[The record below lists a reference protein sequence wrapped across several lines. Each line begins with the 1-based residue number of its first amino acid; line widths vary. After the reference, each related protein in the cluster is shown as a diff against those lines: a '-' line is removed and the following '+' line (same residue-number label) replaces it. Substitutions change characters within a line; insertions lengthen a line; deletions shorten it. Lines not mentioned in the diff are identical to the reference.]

1 MTPHVLKKLTRELSA
16 FIAEMTDGMGRP
28 ERRAAM
34 GHYIT
39 GLLLDG
45 ERKSVQ
51 PMASRLVHDPAEA
64 DAMRQRL
71 ADCVSASPWS
81 DAELLRRLALKFERD
96 LPGNEVFVID
106 DTGFPKKGHLS
117 VGVHRQYSGTLG
129 RTENCQVATSLHVAG
144 ESGSGCIG
152 LRLYLPE
159 AWTQDRKRCA
169 AAGVPGEI
177 EFKKKWEIALE
188 LLDQALSW
196 GLQKKPVLVDSGYGE
211 VTEFRDALVQRGLR
225 YVVGVPGNHLVWP
238 PGSDPRVPERTGRV
252 GRPRTQYRDGET
264 RPIQISKLVEGIPRA
279 RYKTVSWRSGS
290 RGTMSSKFLVYRVRP
305 AERHTKGRP
314 PDEQQ
319 WLICSWAESEK
330 APKFHLSNLPA
341 GTSLKE
347 LIRIL
352 KLRWRVERDYQEM
365 KGELGLDHF
374 EGRTWRGFHHHATLC
389 AVAHGFLALRR
400 ALFPP
405 EQSDMD
411 AADGSASLAAD
422 CADADRLVPTV
433 RTTDRWTLPS
443 TRRVALVARGYEL

>member
-1 MTPHVLKKLTRELSA
+1 MTPHALKKLDRELSR
-16 FIAEMTDGMGRP
+16 FVAEMTDGMGRP

-51 PMASRLVHDPAEA
+51 PMASRLVHDPSET

-71 ADCVSASPWS
+71 ADCVSTSAWS
-81 DAELLRRLALKFERD
+81 DAELLRRLALKFERE
-96 LPGNEVFVID
+96 LPGNEVFVVD
-106 DTGFPKKGHLS
+106 DTGFAKKGNLS
-117 VGVHRQYSGTLG
+117 VGVNRQYSGTLG

-144 ESGSGCIG
+144 ENGSGCIG

-159 AWTQDRKRCA
+159 AWTDDRKRCA
-169 AAGVPGEI
+169 AAGVPEET
-177 EFKKKWEIALE
+177 EFKKKWEIALQ

-196 GLQKKPVLVDSGYGE
+196 GVEKKPLLADSGYGE
-211 VTEFRDALVQRGLR
+211 ITDFRDALVERGMR
-225 YVVGVPGNHLVWP
+225 YVLGVPGNHLIWP
-238 PGSDPRVPERTGRV
+238 PGSNPRVPDRTGKV
-252 GRPRTQYRDGET
+252 GRPRTQCRDGET
-264 RPIQISKLVEGIPRA
+264 LPIQISKLVQGIPRD

-290 RGTMSSKFLVYRVRP
+290 RGKMSSKFLVYRVRP
-305 AERHTKGRP
+305 AVRHTKGRP
-314 PDEQQ
+314 PDDEQ
-319 WLICSWAESEK
+319 WLICQWAESEK

-341 GTSLKE
+341 NTSTKE

-405 EQSDMD
+405 EQSAVDST
-411 AADGSASLAAD
+411 DGSAPPAAVLAA
-422 CADADRLVPTV
+422 ADRMVPAV
-433 RTTDRWTLPS
+433 RTPRRWKIAS
-443 TRRVALVARGYEL
+443 ARGVTPVAPDARP

>member
-1 MTPHVLKKLTRELSA
+1 MTPHALKKLDRELTA
-16 FIAEMTDGMGRP
+16 FVAEMTDAMGRP

-51 PMASRLVHDPAEA
+51 PMAARLVHDPAEA

-71 ADCVSASPWS
+71 TDCVSSSRWS
-81 DAELLRRLALKFERD
+81 DAELMRRLALKFERD
-96 LPGNEVFVID
+96 LRGVEAFVID
-106 DTGFPKKGHLS
+106 DTGFPKKGHRS

-144 ESGSGCIG
+144 EHGSGCIG

-159 AWTQDRKRCA
+159 AWTDDRERCSK
-169 AAGVPGEI
+169 AGVPEEV
-177 EFKKKWEIALE
+177 EFKKKWELALD

-196 GLQKKPVLVDSGYGE
+196 GLAKKTVLADSGYGE
-211 VTEFRDALVQRGLR
+211 VPEFRDRLVEKGLR
-225 YVVGVPGNHLVWP
+225 YVVGVPSNHLIWQ
-238 PGSDPRVPERTGRV
+238 PGSNPRVPPRTGKV
-252 GRPRTQYRDGET
+252 GRPRTQCRDGEAL
-264 RPIQISKLVEGIPRA
+264 PIQIGKLVQGIPRS

-290 RGTMSSKFLVYRVRP
+290 RAKMSSKFLVFRVRP
-305 AERHTKGRP
+305 AEKHTKGRP
-314 PDEQQ
+314 PADEQ
-319 WLICSWAESEK
+319 WLICQWAASEK
-330 APKFHLSNLPA
+330 APKFHFSNLPA
-341 GTSLKE
+341 NLGIKE
-347 LIRIL
+347 LIRIA

-405 EQSDMD
+405 EQSEVDSAD
-411 AADGSASLAAD
+411 GTTAPAADRP
-422 CADADRLVPTV
+422 DADRLVPAV
-433 RTTDRWTLPS
+433 RTADR
-443 TRRVALVARGYEL
+443 RALAAARTIAPMMAGPRA